1 MIRKLI
7 IIIIFASLIPTVIQT
22 WRFVNNT
29 YGLAV
34 LAIQRDD
41 QTTLYPYTKES
52 YFITPAWAMWLIENT
67 DFHYYGD
74 CSDLL
79 DKVCGESLVA
89 YVGGMSD
96 FDVDQDA
103 AYKLIDHFIKRG
115 EPVNVLSNHGLA
127 PLHESILYK
136 NNKYLEILLENG
148 ADLTVRTNN
157 IEREWHD
164 KSSTEL
170 LEWLESNQP
179 GEYSEAIKIISYY
192 RD

>member
-1 MIRKLI
+1 M
-7 IIIIFASLIPTVIQT
+7 
-22 WRFVNNT
+22 
-29 YGLAV
+29 
-34 LAIQRDD
+34 
-41 QTTLYPYTKES
+41 
-52 YFITPAWAMWLIENT
+52 
-67 DFHYYGD
+67 
-74 CSDLL
+74 
-79 DKVCGESLVA
+79 
-89 YVGGMSD
+89 
-96 FDVDQDA
+96 
-103 AYKLIDHFIKRG
+103 
-115 EPVNVLSNHGLA
+115 NVLSNHGLA